1 MQTGLTELVFILDKS
16 GSMSGLE
23 TDTIGGFNAMLKK
36 QKAVE
41 GECFITTVLFDN
53 EYESLHNRLPIKA
66 VSPIT
71 EKEYCVGGSTALLDA
86 IGRTVHTIENVQKH
100 LESEFQAKQV
110 LVVIITDGQENSS
123 REYTAEAVKDLVKAK
138 QAEHWEFM
146 FLGANIDAV
155 ETASHFGIDADR
167 AQSFHADSEGI
178 QVNFNTVCE
187 TVTSV
192 RACKAFPK
200 NWNKDI
206 KQNFEKRKKSTLEN

>member
-23 TDTIGGFNAMLKK
+23 TDTIGGFNTMLKK

-41 GECFITTVLFDN
+41 GRCFITTVLFDN
-53 EYESLHNRLPIKA
+53 HYELLHDRLPIKA

-86 IGRTVHTIENVQKH
+86 IGLTVHKIENVQKH
-100 LESEFQAKQV
+100 LDPEFQAEQV

-123 REYTAEAVKDLVKAK
+123 REYSSDSVKDLIRAK

-178 QVNFNTVCE
+178 QVNFNAVCE
-187 TVTSV
+187 TVTSI
-192 RACKAFPK
+192 RACKVFPE
-200 NWNKDI
+200 NWNEEI
-206 KQNFEKRKKSTLEN
+206 KQNFEKRKNL